1 VSLDGHKNQYKYVAM
16 SEALAFVCWATI
28 ETVYNMAAIET
39 ERKKPV
45 FADEGHMY
53 RFDRRSADNGKFW
66 RCLVDGCNGRIKT
79 DANDVFIEFRNTELN

>member
-1 VSLDGHKNQYKYVAM
+1 MCV
-16 SEALAFVCWATI
+16 
-28 ETVYNMAAIET
+28 
-39 ERKKPV
+39 ERRLKQCITWQLSKPNEKKPV